1 MSIDLNGLTLFNV
14 EELATKLDVN
24 ENTIRQYLKAG
35 KLQGRKLGKKW
46 FISTD
51 NLRAYFNGVTLDS
64 DSEEDY

>member
-51 NLRAYFNGVTLDS
+51 NLRAYFNSGIIDQYN
-64 DSEEDY
+64 EDDH